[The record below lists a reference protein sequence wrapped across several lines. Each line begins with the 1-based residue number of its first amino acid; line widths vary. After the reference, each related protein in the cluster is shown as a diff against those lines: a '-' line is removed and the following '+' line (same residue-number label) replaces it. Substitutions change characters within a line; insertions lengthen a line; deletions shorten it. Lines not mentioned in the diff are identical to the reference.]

1 MMVLLKAL
9 ALLLIGFSVINTG
22 LLALFAFRQQNKVVA
37 YLSVVLLALLASIQL
52 LNFVYLEF
60 AYPWVHSWFYNV
72 LLFMVAPTFYLLSA
86 PLLEAQTGL
95 LSKRWIHFLP
105 VLLAL
110 ILPPAW
116 ALPLAFVVG
125 AGYLLR
131 LALNIYALRAQR
143 SRFRLELLGLALIA
157 VLAVLIILLGVS
169 NSFVPDPVFFSL
181 YASAI
186 GGGFVLVSAVLSL
199 APQLPTEVAEAA
211 RETYA
216 VSTLGKVDCDVVLQ
230 QLNQLMQSSKRYQDA
245 ELDLPNL
252 SEALGLTHYQVS
264 ELINTRLGKSFSRY
278 LREQRVEAAKA
289 QLLDEPKATVL
300 GIGLAVGFS
309 SQSNF
314 YEAFREI
321 VGMTPGQFRKLNQKS
336 APE

>member
-1 MMVLLKAL
+1 MVLLKAA

-22 LLALFAFRQQNKVVA
+22 LLILFVFRQQNKVIT
-37 YLSVVLLALLASIQL
+37 YLSSLLLAILAGIQL
-52 LNFVYLEF
+52 LNFAYLEWG
-60 AYPWVHSWFYNV
+60 YPWVHSHFYNA

-86 PLLEAQTGL
+86 PLLEAQTYL
-95 LSKRWIHFLP
+95 LSQRWVHFLP
-105 VLLAL
+105 VLLGFV
-110 ILPPAW
+110 LPPAW
-116 ALPLAFVVG
+116 ALPFAFVVG
-125 AGYLLR
+125 AGYLVR

-143 SRFRLELLGLALIA
+143 SRFRLELFGLALIL

-169 NSFVPDPVFFSL
+169 HSLVPDPVFFSL

-186 GGGFVLVSAVLSL
+186 GCGLVLVSSLLSL
-199 APQLPTEVAEAA
+199 APQLPNEVAEAA

-216 VSTLGKVDCDVVLQ
+216 VSTLGKVDCAAALS
-230 QLNQLMQSSKRYQDA
+230 QLNQLMQSNKLYQNA
-245 ELDLPNL
+245 ELDLLSL
-252 SEALGLTHYQVS
+252 SELLGLTHYQLS

-289 QLLDEPKATVL
+289 QLLNEPKATVL
-300 GIGLAVGFS
+300 GIGLEVGFS

-321 VGMTPGQFRKLNQKS
+321 VGMTPGQFRKLNQKTL
-336 APE
+336 PE

>member
-1 MMVLLKAL
+1 MSLLTAV
-9 ALLLIGFSVINTG
+9 AVLLIGFSVINAG
-22 LLALFAFRQQNKVVA
+22 LLALFVFRQQAKLVA
-37 YLSVVLLALLASIQL
+37 YLSTFLLIILASIQL
-52 LNFVYLEF
+52 LNFAYLEF
-60 AYPWVHSWFYNV
+60 AYLWVHSRFYNA

-86 PLLEAQTGL
+86 PLLEAKSSV
-95 LSKRWIHFLP
+95 LSQRWLHFLP
-105 VLLAL
+105 VLLAV

-116 ALPLAFVVG
+116 ALPLAFAVG
-125 AGYLLR
+125 AGYLVR

-143 SRFRLELLGLALIA
+143 SRFRLELLGLALILG
-157 VLAVLIILLGVS
+157 LAVLIILLGIS
-169 NSFVPDPVFFSL
+169 NSLVPDPVFFSL

-186 GGGFVLVSAVLSL
+186 GVGFVLVSAVLSF

-216 VSTLGKVDCDVVLQ
+216 VSTLGKVDCEVALQ
-230 QLNQLMQSSKRYQDA
+230 QLNQLMQTSQRYQDA
-245 ELDLPNL
+245 ELDLPSL
-252 SEALGLTHYQVS
+252 SEALGLTHYQLS

-278 LREQRVEAAKA
+278 LREQRVEAAKK
-289 QLLDEPKATVL
+289 QLLNEPKATVL
-300 GIGLAVGFS
+300 GIGLDVGFS

>member
-1 MMVLLKAL
+1 MMSLLTGFAI
-9 ALLLIGFSVINTG
+9 LLTGFSIINAG
-22 LLALFAFRQQNKVVA
+22 LLALYAVRQSSQMVA
-37 YLSVVLLALLASIQL
+37 YLSGVLLAILAAIQL
-52 LNFVYLEF
+52 LNFGYLEF
-60 AYPWVHSWFYNV
+60 GTEWVHSRIYNV

-86 PLLEAQTGL
+86 PLLEAQTY
-95 LSKRWIHFLP
+95 SFAKRWWHFLP

-110 ILPPAW
+110 ILPPPW

-125 AGYLLR
+125 SGYLIR
-131 LALNIYALRAQR
+131 LGLNIYALRAQR
-143 SRFRLELLGLALIA
+143 SRFRLELFGL
-157 VLAVLIILLGVS
+157 VLMFILAILVILLGVS
-169 NSFVPDPVFFSL
+169 NSLVPDQVFFSL
-181 YASAI
+181 YAAAI
-186 GGGFVLVSAVLSL
+186 GGGFVLVSAVLSF

-216 VSTLGKVDCDVVLQ
+216 VSTLGKVDCEAALQALQ
-230 QLNQLMQSSKRYQDA
+230 QLMQKQQVYQNT
-245 ELDLPNL
+245 ELDLP
-252 SEALGLTHYQVS
+252 SFSAALGLSHYQVS
-264 ELINTRLGKSFSRY
+264 ELINTRMGKSFSRY

-289 QLLDEPKATVL
+289 QLIDEPKATVL

-336 APE
+336 IPK

>member
-1 MMVLLKAL
+1 MSLLKAL
-9 ALLLIGFSVINTG
+9 AVLLIGFSVINAG
-22 LLALFAFRQQNKVVA
+22 LLTLFAFRQPAKSVA
-37 YLSVVLLALLASIQL
+37 YLSAILLAILASIQL
-52 LNFVYLEF
+52 LNFAYLEF
-60 AYPWVHSWFYNV
+60 AAAWVHSRFYNA

-86 PLLEAQTGL
+86 PLLEAKSSL
-95 LSKRWIHFLP
+95 LAQRWPHFLP
-105 VLLAL
+105 VLVAL
-110 ILPPAW
+110 ILPPTW
-116 ALPLAFVVG
+116 GLPLAFVIG
-125 AGYLLR
+125 AGYLVR
-131 LALNIYALRAQR
+131 VALNIYALRAQR
-143 SRFRLELLGLALIA
+143 SRFRLELLGLALILG
-157 VLAVLIILLGVS
+157 LAVLIILLGVS
-169 NSFVPDPVFFSL
+169 NSLVSDAVFFSL

-186 GGGFVLVSAVLSL
+186 GGGFVLVSAVLSFS
-199 APQLPTEVAEAA
+199 PQLPTEMAEAA

-216 VSTLGKVDCDVVLQ
+216 VSTLGKVNCEASLQ
-230 QLNQLMQSSKRYQDA
+230 QLNQLMQTRKRYQDA

-252 SEALGLTHYQVS
+252 SAALGLTHYQLS

-289 QLLDEPKATVL
+289 QLMNEPKATVL
-300 GIGLAVGFS
+300 GIGLDVGFS